1 MEEIKVTF
9 ENLPEITGRLYSEV
23 VELKK
28 QLTQRLPEPS
38 KPKEKLTSK
47 EALEFMASE
56 GYPITERTLNKKCSL
71 GEIDYEI
78 IGSRRVFKRSIL
90 KQWIEE
96 GCPNVSQ
103 LKAADH
109 LANRLNQRA

>member
-1 MEEIKVTF
+1 MEAVKVTF
-9 ENLPEITGRLYSEV
+9 ENLPELTGRLYSEV
-23 VELKK
+23 MELRK
-28 QLTQRLPEPS
+28 QLTQRLPEPPR
-38 KPKEKLTSK
+38 PKEKLTSK

-71 GEIDYEI
+71 GEIQYEI
-78 IGSRRVFKRSIL
+78 IGSRRVFTRSVL

-103 LKAADH
+103 MKAIDKI
-109 LANRLNQRA
+109 ANTLNYHK